1 MKKIGLFLIAAMAVF
16 AFTSCNDDTDG
27 DYPRYT
33 PLITT
38 VRTIG
43 GEEGEASAD
52 YYFQRD
58 NGEKLYPSDKTRVPD
73 YKGKERQR
81 AIIWFNLLKESVPDY
96 DYNIAL
102 YAVDEIFTGK
112 AQVVN
117 TAEELEALGT
127 AKTGFKD
134 SKELFNLSKE
144 WLTFYA
150 LYAVRDNS
158 KHTFTLAV
166 DKSGTTEFKES
177 AEGTSMSWCVTTPET
192 TQADTTADSTCRSTS
207 RTSPPNWKAR
217 RASTCFCRPARTA
230 TRRSNSICRRRSS
243 HSRRQ
248 SLSRS
253 AALRTGLFLCPGACF
268 SDDRRGKMYD
278 RFNPGGRS
286 LVILTSETYL

>member
-1 MKKIGLFLIAAMAVF
+1 MKKIGLFLIAATAVL

-38 VRTIG
+38 VHTLG
-43 GEEGEASAD
+43 GEEGEGSAD
-52 YYFQRD
+52 YWFERD
-58 NGEKLYPSDKTRVPD
+58 NGEKLYPGDKTRVPN

-81 AIIWFNLLKESVPDY
+81 AIIWFNLLREQMPDY

-112 AQVVN
+112 AKVVG
-117 TAEELEALGT
+117 TAAELEELGT
-127 AKTGFKD
+127 AKTGFNN
-134 SKELFNLSKE
+134 SGELFNLSKN

-177 AEGTSMSWCVTTPET
+177 AEGYLNVVVRHD
-192 TQADTTADSTCRSTS
+192 AGGDAGGYDSGFYVSFDLTDIAAELEGMKGINLLL
-207 RTSPPNWKAR
+207 P
-217 RASTCFCRPARTA
+217 
-230 TRRSNSICRRRSS
+230 TRDNGDKEIKLDLP
-243 HSRRQ
+243 Q
-248 SLSRS
+248 E
-253 AALRTGLFLCPGACF
+253 
-268 SDDRRGKMYD
+268 K
-278 RFNPGGRS
+278 
-286 LVILTSETYL
+286 

>member
-1 MKKIGLFLIAAMAVF
+1 MENMKKIGLFLIAAMAVL

-38 VRTIG
+38 VHTIG
-43 GEEGEASAD
+43 GEAGEASAD

-58 NGEKLYPSDKTRVPD
+58 NGEKLYPSDKTRVPN
-73 YKGKERQR
+73 YRGKERQR

-117 TAEELEALGT
+117 TAEELEELGT
-127 AKTGFKD
+127 AKTGI
-134 SKELFNLSKE
+134 KEGMFNLSNE

-150 LYAVRDNS
+150 LYAANDNS

-166 DKSGTTEFKES
+166 DKSETTEFKES
-177 AEGTSMSWCVTTPET
+177 AEGYLDVVVRHDAGGDAGGYDCGFYVSFDLTDIAAELEGMKGINLLLP
-192 TQADTTADSTCRSTS
+192 
-207 RTSPPNWKAR
+207 
-217 RASTCFCRPARTA
+217 
-230 TRRSNSICRRRSS
+230 TRENGDKEIK
-243 HSRRQ
+243 
-248 SLSRS
+248 LE
-253 AALRTGLFLCPGACF
+253 F
-268 SDDRRGKMYD
+268 DE
-278 RFNPGGRS
+278 
-286 LVILTSETYL
+286 SEK

>member
-1 MKKIGLFLIAAMAVF
+1 MENMKKIGLFLIAAMAVL

-38 VRTIG
+38 VHTIG
-43 GEEGEASAD
+43 GEAGEASAD

-58 NGEKLYPSDKTRVPD
+58 NGEKLYPSDKTRVPN
-73 YKGKERQR
+73 YRGKERQR

-117 TAEELEALGT
+117 TAEELEELGT
-127 AKTGFKD
+127 AKTGFK
-134 SKELFNLSKE
+134 EGMFNLSNE

-150 LYAVRDNS
+150 LYAANDNS
-158 KHTFTLAV
+158 KHTFSLAV

-177 AEGTSMSWCVTTPET
+177 AEGYLDVFTQSMALAGGYDCGFYVSFDLTDIAAELEGMKGINLLLP
-192 TQADTTADSTCRSTS
+192 
-207 RTSPPNWKAR
+207 
-217 RASTCFCRPARTA
+217 
-230 TRRSNSICRRRSS
+230 TRENGDKEIKLDLP
-243 HSRRQ
+243 Q
-248 SLSRS
+248 E
-253 AALRTGLFLCPGACF
+253 
-268 SDDRRGKMYD
+268 K
-278 RFNPGGRS
+278 
-286 LVILTSETYL
+286 

>member
-117 TAEELEALGT
+117 TAEELEALGQD
-127 AKTGFKD
+127 G
-134 SKELFNLSKE
+134 LQGQQG
-144 WLTFYA
+144 
-150 LYAVRDNS
+150 AVQPLER
-158 KHTFTLAV
+158 V
-166 DKSGTTEFKES
+166 
-177 AEGTSMSWCVTTPET
+177 
-192 TQADTTADSTCRSTS
+192 ADLLR
-207 RTSPPNWKAR
+207 
-217 RASTCFCRPARTA
+217 
-230 TRRSNSICRRRSS
+230 
-243 HSRRQ
+243 
-248 SLSRS
+248 
-253 AALRTGLFLCPGACF
+253 ALRRPRQQQAHVHAG
-268 SDDRRGKMYD
+268 RGQVGND
-278 RFNPGGRS
+278 
-286 LVILTSETYL
+286 

>member
-158 KHTFTLAV
+158 KHVHA
-166 DKSGTTEFKES
+166 G
-177 AEGTSMSWCVTTPET
+177 
-192 TQADTTADSTCRSTS
+192 
-207 RTSPPNWKAR
+207 
-217 RASTCFCRPARTA
+217 
-230 TRRSNSICRRRSS
+230 
-243 HSRRQ
+243 
-248 SLSRS
+248 
-253 AALRTGLFLCPGACF
+253 
-268 SDDRRGKMYD
+268 RGQVGND
-278 RFNPGGRS
+278 
-286 LVILTSETYL
+286 

>member
-1 MKKIGLFLIAAMAVF
+1 MENMKKFLIAAMAVF

-38 VRTIG
+38 VHTIG

-58 NGEKLYPSDKTRVPD
+58 NGEKLYPSDKSRVPN

-81 AIIWFNLLKESVPDY
+81 AIIWFNLLKERVPDY

-117 TAEELEALGT
+117 TAEELEELGT
-127 AKTGFKD
+127 AKTGFQNGT
-134 SKELFNLSKE
+134 FNLSKE

-177 AEGTSMSWCVTTPET
+177 AKGYLNVVVRHDAGDDAGGYDSGFYVSFDLTDIAAELEGMKGINLLLP
-192 TQADTTADSTCRSTS
+192 
-207 RTSPPNWKAR
+207 
-217 RASTCFCRPARTA
+217 
-230 TRRSNSICRRRSS
+230 TRENGDKEIKLDLP
-243 HSRRQ
+243 Q
-248 SLSRS
+248 E
-253 AALRTGLFLCPGACF
+253 
-268 SDDRRGKMYD
+268 K
-278 RFNPGGRS
+278 
-286 LVILTSETYL
+286 

>member
-127 AKTGFKD
+127 AKTGF
-134 SKELFNLSKE
+134 N
-144 WLTFYA
+144 A

-177 AEGTSMSWCVTTPET
+177 AEGYLDVVVRHD
-192 TQADTTADSTCRSTS
+192 AGDDAGGYDSGFYVSFDLTDIAAELEGKKGINLLL
-207 RTSPPNWKAR
+207 P
-217 RASTCFCRPARTA
+217 
-230 TRRSNSICRRRSS
+230 TRENGDKEIKLDLP
-243 HSRRQ
+243 Q
-248 SLSRS
+248 E
-253 AALRTGLFLCPGACF
+253 
-268 SDDRRGKMYD
+268 K
-278 RFNPGGRS
+278 
-286 LVILTSETYL
+286 

>member
-1 MKKIGLFLIAAMAVF
+1 MKKFGLFLIAATAAL

-43 GEEGEASAD
+43 DEAGAD

-58 NGEKLYPSDKTRVPD
+58 NGEKLYPGDKTRVPN
-73 YKGKERQR
+73 YRGKERQR
-81 AIIWFNLLKESVPDY
+81 AIIWFNLLKESAPGY

-112 AQVVN
+112 AQVVE
-117 TAEELEALGT
+117 TAGELEALGT

-134 SKELFNLSKE
+134 SGRLFNLSKE

-177 AEGTSMSWCVTTPET
+177 AEGYLDVVVRHDSGG
-192 TQADTTADSTCRSTS
+192 DTGGYDSGFYVSFDLTEIAAELEGMKGINLLL
-207 RTSPPNWKAR
+207 P
-217 RASTCFCRPARTA
+217 
-230 TRRSNSICRRRSS
+230 TRENGDKE
-243 HSRRQ
+243 
-248 SLSRS
+248 LK
-253 AALRTGLFLCPGACF
+253 L
-268 SDDRRGKMYD
+268 D
-278 RFNPGGRS
+278 FNDLPQ
-286 LVILTSETYL
+286 EK